1 MRSPALT
8 PLPPSQAFSRRRTT
22 HVCGFSTIDQFKRF
36 GFLILVLTTSLLLMG
51 RSPLLIASA
60 YLNAASIDMNAI
72 LHRDPKGTR
81 ESSGRG
87 IRAVGS
93 MEKALAWNPNEPALH
108 WSMGKALLITAD
120 YGNALE
126 ALRSSTML
134 DGGAVLAWFDLGN
147 AYEAQGDR
155 SKALEAWRIARAAPY
170 FRERGWFLFDQQ
182 HDYQEALYSYQ
193 IATQI
198 DPQDWESWLMVGRTN
213 GQLGEWE
220 DALRATTIVL
230 EAGDAPEE
238 EIRFKALMSL
248 GSWQSYHLQN
258 IEQAV
263 AWFTQAIELRPQE
276 VAPYLEAGY
285 AYEMAGRRAE
295 ARQWYRRA
303 EAADPTSEIP
313 NLFIGRTLFADRDD
327 THAIRDLELA
337 TAKGPANQEP
347 YFYLGLIHTR
357 RGDLVEAE
365 KLLKQA
371 IVLIPSESPPQAF
384 SIPYHFQLARI
395 LVNAGKLQEAAA
407 EYRHVL
413 ALDSDNEIIAQ
424 ELADLLEAAGR

>member
-8 PLPPSQAFSRRRTT
+8 PLPPSQAFTRRRTT
-22 HVCGFSTIDQFKRF
+22 HVGGFSIIDQFKRF
-36 GFLILVLTTSLLLMG
+36 GFLILVLTASLLLMG
-51 RSPLLIASA
+51 RSPLLMASA

-72 LHRDPKGTR
+72 LHHDPKGATNN
-81 ESSGRG
+81 SGRG

-93 MEKALAWNPNEPALH
+93 MEKALAWNPNESNLH
-108 WSMGKALLITAD
+108 WSMGKALLVTAD
-120 YGNALE
+120 YGSALE
-126 ALRSSTML
+126 ALRNSIML
-134 DGGAVLAWFDLGN
+134 DGDAVLAWFDLGN

-155 SKALEAWRIARAAPY
+155 PKAIEAWRMAGAAP
-170 FRERGWFLFDQQ
+170 FFQQRGWFMLDGQ
-182 HDYQEALYSYQ
+182 HDYQEALKSYQ

-198 DPQDWESWLMVGRTN
+198 DPEDWESWLMVSRA
-213 GQLGEWE
+213 LGELGNQDE
-220 DALRATTIVL
+220 ALRILSVVL
-230 EAGDAPEE
+230 DAGNAADEE
-238 EIRFKALMSL
+238 VRFKALMSL
-248 GSWQSYHLQN
+248 GAWQSYHLQN

-413 ALDSDNEIIAQ
+413 ALDPGNESVAQ
-424 ELADLLEAAGR
+424 ELADLLEATGK